1 MILRRVTTFLT
12 VMLLALGLYGNI
24 AIDENVW
31 HAFVLTFV
39 ITSLAALLRQVILL
53 ILRQETTEKD
63 APTAMDAPN
72 KVNR

>member
-1 MILRRVTTFLT
+1 MIVLRKVTTFLT

-39 ITSLAALLRQVILL
+39 ITSLAALIRQV
-53 ILRQETTEKD
+53 LRQETTEKD